1 MPAGPCYSALSL
13 WTQALLNLMVTI
25 DVDSPLAQLGI
36 PDSNILLMLAD
47 DIACNPRNPYPTSV
61 FNDADQQ
68 TNLYDDIVEV
78 DYRGYEVTAGSFLD
92 LFHGR
97 HDSAVPKSKRLL
109 SNNQSNILVYITGHG
124 GDGFMKFQDK
134 EEVTSDE
141 IGAAFAL
148 MHKEAKYHEMLF
160 ISDTCQAAS
169 LYGSI
174 QAPHVLSMASSK
186 IGEDSLSHHVDYD
199 VGLSIIDRFT
209 YYLLEFLQGVG
220 PGSKATMQ
228 DLITHIRP
236 TPLHST
242 FNYKVTSLR
251 KPLPKTLVL
260 GFFGDQKRVASR
272 RHQTPPKPQCPRRS
286 GNNFSWNQSVKE
298 IAI

>member
-1 MPAGPCYSALSL
+1 
-13 WTQALLNLMVTI
+13 
-25 DVDSPLAQLGI
+25 
-36 PDSNILLMLAD
+36 MLAD
-47 DIACNPRNPYPTSV
+47 NIACNPRNPYPTSV

-78 DYRGYEVTAGSFLD
+78 DYRGYE
-92 LFHGR
+92 
-97 HDSAVPKSKRLL
+97 
-109 SNNQSNILVYITGHG
+109 VYITGHG

-174 QAPHVLSMASSK
+174 QAPHILSMASSK

-199 VGLSIIDRFT
+199 VGVSIIDRFT
-209 YYLLEFLQGVG
+209 YYLLEFLQEVG

-242 FNYKVTSLR
+242 FNYKATLPR
-251 KPLPKTLVL
+251 RPLTKTLVL
-260 GFFGDQKRVASR
+260 DFFGAQKRVASR
-272 RHQTPPKPQCPRRS
+272 RHQTPPKPQCPKRQRTS
-286 GNNFSWNQSVKE
+286 NLKFGNVAVESSS
-298 IAI
+298 